1 MNEKV
6 KYWLSMA
13 NYDYDTANVMLK
25 GRRYL
30 YVGFMCHQVLEKS
43 LKALY
48 VVRKNTNPP
57 YTHNLSYLAKES
69 EIYDELDEKQKDFLD
84 IVDPL
89 NIEARYPSYKE
100 KLFKT
105 LNLNNC
111 RRILKQTGDLFLWIK
126 KRL

>member
-1 MNEKV
+1 MNEKI

-13 NYDYDTANVMLK
+13 SYDYDTAKVMLK

-48 VVRKNTNPP
+48 VAKKNANPP

-69 EIYDELDEKQKDFLD
+69 NVYYELDEKQKDFLD

-100 KLFKT
+100 KIFKT
-105 LNLNNC
+105 LNLDVCNK
-111 RRILKQTGDLFLWIK
+111 IFKQTGDFFLWIK
-126 KRL
+126 KKL